1 MEEERARQL
10 VEDYSDMLL
19 RIGYTWLGD
28 LDDAKDVCQA
38 ALIRAW
44 QAEKSFPTPKEER
57 AWMVRVVINLCK
69 DWKKSAWVRHRA
81 DLEEGIDLQTSPP
94 EEGGVLELVQALPE
108 KDRQVIY
115 LRYYEG
121 YEVREMARLLSLPAA
136 VVSNRLSRARRRLR
150 NMMEE
155 ERHETVSQ

>member
-1 MEEERARQL
+1 MEETRAREL
-10 VEDYSDMLL
+10 VENYSDLLL

-44 QAEKSFPTPKEER
+44 QAELRFPTAEEER
-57 AWMVRVVINLCK
+57 SWLIRVAINLCK
-69 DWKKSAWVRHRA
+69 DWKKSAWARHRA
-81 DLEEGIDLQTSPP
+81 SLEEGAALWVPPP
-94 EEGGVLELVQALPE
+94 EEEGVLELVQTLPA
-108 KDRQVIY
+108 KDRQVLY

-121 YEVREMARLLSLPAA
+121 YEVREIARLLSLPAA

-150 NMMEE
+150 ERMEGE
-155 ERHETVSQ
+155 THEAVSQ

>member
-44 QAEKSFPTPKEER
+44 QADRTFPSAQEER
-57 AWMVRVVINLCK
+57 SWLIRVVINLCK
-69 DWKKSAWVRHRA
+69 DWKKSAWVRRRV
-81 DLEEGIDLQTSPP
+81 DLDEGMALQISPP

-121 YEVREMARLLSLPAA
+121 YEVREMARILSLPAA

-155 ERHETVSQ
+155 ERHEKVSQ